1 MAWPPQSR
9 EGTGAGKVIL
19 AHVVTAPTA
28 GGAEGD
34 LSKLPHPGLF
44 LNSCMSVW
52 PFISSQDNPSEFRT
66 ARSQLRRKRVV
77 FQVLSCCKLC
87 RWLSHP
93 CLFVCFCAPPVLR
106 VSSVGRLCPRCQE
119 SFPVVECL
127 VEAVERTLEQALYR
141 VPGLETALPA
151 WHLGAGGGERR
162 KPRARRCEGRAGLGP
177 HGFPTRTDA
186 WGRLGGGKDPHSSG
200 TRARRV
206 WRAGLLRGEA
216 PTPDASCGAALQ
228 LLPGAPSVSVAG
240 AAPSVPRPD
249 ARVPEGVR
257 IRKLRS

>member
-1 MAWPPQSR
+1 MSAAPAAAVGLRPSVLTGPCPVAWPPQSR

-87 RWLSHP
+87 RWLSRP

-151 WHLGAGGGERR
+151 WHLGARGRERR
-162 KPRARRCEGRAGLGP
+162 KPRAQRC
-177 HGFPTRTDA
+177 
-186 WGRLGGGKDPHSSG
+186 
-200 TRARRV
+200 
-206 WRAGLLRGEA
+206 
-216 PTPDASCGAALQ
+216 
-228 LLPGAPSVSVAG
+228 
-240 AAPSVPRPD
+240 
-249 ARVPEGVR
+249 
-257 IRKLRS
+257 